1 MNPAGQNNMRPKW
14 MLIPELMDKEKLVE
28 LKATYRTDKAIAAHL
43 GIGRHS
49 VEKARMYHGLRKPY
63 ARMKTK

>member
-1 MNPAGQNNMRPKW
+1 MKPKW

-28 LKATYRTDKAIAAHL
+28 LKATYRTDAAVAAYL

-49 VEKARMYHGLRKPY
+49 VEQARMYHRLHKPY
-63 ARMKTK
+63 ARLRSK